1 MSNNLE
7 KFYEKK
13 ELYERFDEDI
23 HDHFLDIRASSS
35 EVTIG
40 VEYRIS
46 QKLREGQNIIITGK
60 IKESVMRSQKEIE
73 KEIKGF
79 LLVNMQLAQKKV
91 KEDLGIKEEVK

>member
-13 ELYERFDEDI
+13 ELFEIFDGDI
-23 HDHFLDIRASSS
+23 HDHFLDIRASAS

-40 VEYRIS
+40 IEYRIS
-46 QKLREGQNIIITGK
+46 QKLAEGQNIIITGK
-60 IKESVMRSQKEIE
+60 IKESVTRIQKEME

-79 LLVNMQLAQKKV
+79 LLANMQLAQRKV
-91 KEDLGIKEEVK
+91 KDDLGIKEVK

>member
-13 ELYERFDEDI
+13 ELYEIFDEDI
-23 HDHFLDIRASSS
+23 HDHFLDIRTSSS

-60 IKESVMRSQKEIE
+60 IKEFVTRSQKEIE
-73 KEIKGF
+73 KEIKDF
-79 LLVNMQLAQKKV
+79 LLINMRLAQVKV
-91 KEDLGIKEEVK
+91 KEDFGIKEVK